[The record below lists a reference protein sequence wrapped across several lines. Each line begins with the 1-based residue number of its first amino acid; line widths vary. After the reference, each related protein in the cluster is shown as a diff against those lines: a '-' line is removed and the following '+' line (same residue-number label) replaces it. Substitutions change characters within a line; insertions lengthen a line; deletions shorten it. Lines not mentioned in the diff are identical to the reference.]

1 MNHDIPSPIDLRQ
14 MDDAVAWADSALP
27 KRPARPDFFAAM
39 ASAIRQSH
47 INKPHILELGSG
59 PGFLAE
65 YLLSH
70 VSPERYSALDF
81 SPAMHQLAQARLAD
95 KAAQVEFIER
105 SFKVEDWTQGLAN
118 FDYVVT
124 LQAVHELRH
133 KRHAPAL
140 FEQIRQV
147 LNLQGSLLVCD
158 HYAGHH
164 AIGGQGM
171 QNEALY
177 MRVEEQYT
185 ALQHAGFSQ
194 IRPLLI
200 RQGMVL
206 HQAR

>member
-1 MNHDIPSPIDLRQ
+1 MTITLID
-14 MDDAVAWADSALP
+14 
-27 KRPARPDFFAAM
+27 PA
-39 ASAIRQSH
+39 
-47 INKPHILELGSG
+47 N
-59 PGFLAE
+59 
-65 YLLSH
+65 
-70 VSPERYSALDF
+70 ERD
-81 SPAMHQLAQARLAD
+81 
-95 KAAQVEFIER
+95 
-105 SFKVEDWTQGLAN
+105 LAN

-147 LNLQGSLLVCD
+147 LNPQGSLLVCD
-158 HYAGHH
+158 HCAGNHS
-164 AIGGQGM
+164 IGGQGM
-171 QNEALY
+171 QNKALY